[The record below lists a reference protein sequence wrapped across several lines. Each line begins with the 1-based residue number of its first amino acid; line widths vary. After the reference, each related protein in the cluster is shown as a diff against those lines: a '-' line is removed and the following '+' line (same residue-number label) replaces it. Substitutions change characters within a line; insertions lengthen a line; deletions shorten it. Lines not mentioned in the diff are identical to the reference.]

1 MWQDLR
7 YAIRT
12 LIKNTGFTL
21 AAIGTLALGIGANAA
36 IFSLVYGVLL
46 RPLPYRDGARLVV
59 LHQEAARADLHD
71 IPFSAKEIF
80 DYRDLSH
87 TLDAVVEHHTMNFLL
102 LGPDSAERVNTA
114 VVSANFFDVLG
125 VKPMLGR
132 TFVAA
137 DENHGA
143 DAVLILSYEYWK
155 GRYGGDP
162 NIVGRVFQMNN
173 RPHTVIGV
181 LPPIPQYPVS
191 NDVYM
196 PTSQCP
202 FRSSPAF
209 IANRTSRMMTAFG
222 RVKPGV
228 TLAAARADLSTLA
241 SQIAQANPDAYPA
254 KAGYGIAVA
263 PLQEDLT
270 RRARTTF
277 LILLSAAGLVLLIA
291 CANVANLMLAR
302 LLKIERELAVRIAL
316 GATRWRLVR
325 EHLTE
330 SLLLSLTG
338 GALGLALAP
347 AALAMLAKFAERFT
361 TRSTEVKLD
370 APALWFTLAVSLL
383 TGIAF
388 GLAPALSA
396 GRNLTARMQQGGR
409 NTAGAQRQR
418 ARGVLVV
425 AQVAVS
431 FMLLIGAG
439 LMIRSFV
446 RLQSVEPGFR
456 TDRLLTV
463 RISPNFTR
471 HTGATIHQMHDE
483 IVRRVKSV
491 AGVESVALASNLPF
505 DPDGIAQGPG
515 SVDFQIEGRATSK
528 GEVAPQVDIT
538 FVSAGYFDTLRQP
551 VIAGRA
557 FSEHDDPNTPF
568 VAVINQT
575 MAKHRWPNED
585 PVGRRVSFDKGKTWV
600 KIEGV
605 AGDVKEY
612 GLARKVADEIYLSV
626 DQDMQG
632 NGNRVVVRTAA
643 DPMSVAAAVRE
654 VLHQIDPQLAVDRV
668 NTVERLRTDSIA
680 SPRVTAI
687 LLGLFAALAMII
699 SGCGIAASLALSV
712 RQRTNELGVRMAL
725 GASRESIVWMVVRQ
739 GLTLAAA
746 GAVIGTA
753 GALALTR
760 LLEAVLY
767 STSPTDA
774 ATFIA
779 VSALFLAIALIAC
792 FIPARQVT
800 AIDPV
805 IALRQE

>member
-7 YAIRT
+7 YGLRT
-12 LIKNTGFTL
+12 LIKNPGFTL
-21 AAIGTLALGIGANAA
+21 AALGTLALGIGANAA

-46 RPLPYRDGARLVV
+46 RPLPYRDGSRLVV
-59 LHQEAARADLHD
+59 LHQEASRADLHD
-71 IPFSAKEIF
+71 IPFSAKEVF

-102 LGPDSAERVNTA
+102 LGKDSAERVNTA

-143 DAVLILSYEYWK
+143 DAVLILSNEYWK

-202 FRSSPAF
+202 FRSSPGF

-228 TLAAARADLSTLA
+228 SIAAAQADLSTLA
-241 SQIAQANPDAYPA
+241 AHIAQANPDAYPA
-254 KAGYGIAVA
+254 SAGYGISVA
-263 PLQEDLT
+263 SLQEDLT

-302 LLKIERELAVRIAL
+302 LLKIERELAVRLAL
-316 GATRWRLVR
+316 GATRARLVR
-325 EHLTE
+325 QHLTE
-330 SLLLSLTG
+330 SLLLSMAG

-361 TRSTEVKLD
+361 TRSSEVKLD
-370 APALWFTLAVSLL
+370 APVLWFTLAVSLL
-383 TGIAF
+383 TGIVF

-396 GRNLTARMQQGGR
+396 GRNLAARMQQGGR
-409 NTAGAQRQR
+409 NSAGAQKQR
-418 ARGVLVV
+418 ARGALVV

-439 LMIRSFV
+439 LVIRSFV

-456 TDRLLTV
+456 TDRLLTK
-463 RISPNFTR
+463 RISPNFSR
-471 HTGATIHQMHDE
+471 HTGATIHDMHGE
-483 IVRRVKSV
+483 IVRRVRDV
-491 AGVESVALASNLPF
+491 AGVESVALASNFPF
-505 DPDGIAQGPG
+505 EPNGIAQGPG
-515 SVDFQIEGRATSK
+515 NVDFEIEGRQASK
-528 GEVAPQVDIT
+528 GDVAPKVDLT
-538 FVSAGYFDTLRQP
+538 YTSAGYFDTLRQP
-551 VIAGRA
+551 IIAGRA
-557 FSEHDDPNTPF
+557 FTEHDDRSTPP

-585 PVGRRVSFDKGKTWV
+585 PVGRRVSFDQGKTWV
-600 KIEGV
+600 KIAGV

-612 GLARKVADEIYLSV
+612 GLDRKVQDEIYLST
-626 DQDMQG
+626 DQDTHG
-632 NGNRVVVRTAA
+632 NGNRVVVRTAS
-643 DPMSVAAAVRE
+643 DPMSVAAAVRA

-668 NTVERLRTDSIA
+668 DTVERLRTESIA
-680 SPRVTAI
+680 PPRVTAI
-687 LLGLFAALAMII
+687 LLGLFAALAVII

-712 RQRTNELGVRMAL
+712 RQRTSELGVRMAL
-725 GASRESIVWMVVRQ
+725 GASRGSIVWMVVRE

-746 GAVIGTA
+746 GAVIGMV
-753 GALALTR
+753 GAIALTR

-767 STSPTDA
+767 ATSPTDA
-774 ATFIA
+774 VTFAA

>member
-7 YAIRT
+7 YAVRT
-12 LIKNTGFTL
+12 LFKNPGFAL

-46 RPLPYRDGARLVV
+46 RPLPYREGARLVV
-59 LHQEAARADLHD
+59 LHQQAARADLRD

-87 TLDAVVEHHTMNFLL
+87 TLDAVVEHHSMNFLL

-114 VVSANFFDVLG
+114 VVSANFFDALG

-143 DAVLILSYEYWK
+143 DAVLVLSYEYWK

-162 NIVGRVFQMNN
+162 NIVGRVFQMNS

-202 FRSSPAF
+202 FRSSARF
-209 IANRTSRMMTAFG
+209 IENRTSRMMTAFG

-228 TLAAARADLSTLA
+228 SIEAVRADLSTLA
-241 SQIAQANPDAYPA
+241 SQIAQAHPDAYPA
-254 KAGYGIAVA
+254 SAGYGIAVA
-263 PLQEDLT
+263 PLREDLT

-277 LILLSAAGLVLLIA
+277 LILLGAAGLVLLIA
-291 CANVANLMLAR
+291 CANLANLMLAR
-302 LLKIERELAVRIAL
+302 LLKIERELAVRLAL
-316 GATRWRLVR
+316 GATRLRLVR
-325 EHLTE
+325 QHLTE
-330 SLLLSLTG
+330 TLLLSLIG
-338 GALGLALAP
+338 GGLGLAIAP

-361 TRSTEVKLD
+361 TRAGEVKMD
-370 APALWFTLAVSLL
+370 APVLWFTLAVSLG
-383 TGIAF
+383 TGILV
-388 GLAPALSA
+388 GLAPAVSA
-396 GRNLTARMQQGGR
+396 GRNLATRMRQGGR
-409 NTAGAQRQR
+409 NTAGGQKRR
-418 ARGVLVV
+418 VRGALVV

-431 FMLLIGAG
+431 FLLLIGAG
-439 LMIRSFV
+439 LMIRSFI
-446 RLQSVEPGFR
+446 RLQSVAPGFR
-456 TDRLLTV
+456 TDRLLTM
-463 RISPNFTR
+463 RISANFN
-471 HTGATIHQMHDE
+471 HYTGATLHDMHGE
-483 IVRRVKSV
+483 VVRRLKNVNGVQSV
-491 AGVESVALASNLPF
+491 AFASNFPF
-505 DPDGIAQGPG
+505 DPGGIAQGPG
-515 SVDFQIEGRATSK
+515 SVDFQIEGQPTSK
-528 GEVAPQVDIT
+528 GEVTPLVDIT
-538 FVSAGYFDTLRQP
+538 FVSADYFETLRQP
-551 VIAGRA
+551 ILTGRG
-557 FSEHDDPNTPF
+557 FSEHDDRNAPL

-575 MAKHRWPNED
+575 MAKHRWPNQD
-585 PVGRRVSFDKGKTWV
+585 PVGRRVTFGQGQNWV
-600 KIEGV
+600 TIAGV
-605 AGDVKEY
+605 AADVKEY
-612 GLARKVADEIYLSV
+612 GLDRKVFDELYLST
-626 DQDMQG
+626 DQDNMG
-632 NGNRVVVRTAA
+632 NGNKVVVRTAA
-643 DPMSVAAAVRE
+643 DPISLATEVRA
-654 VLHQIDPQLAVDRV
+654 VLHQIDPQMAVDRI
-668 NTVERLRTDSIA
+668 NSVERLREDSIA

-687 LLGLFAALAMII
+687 LLGLFAGLAVII

-712 RQRTNELGVRMAL
+712 RQRTSELGVRMAL
-725 GASRESIVWMVVRQ
+725 GASRASIVWMVVRQ
-739 GLTLAAA
+739 GLMLAAA
-746 GAVIGTA
+746 GAVIGMV
-753 GALALTR
+753 GAIALTR
-760 LLEAVLY
+760 LLATVLY

-774 ATFIA
+774 GTFAA